1 MVAMQ
6 ELVQLLLLEL
16 LILLVFYLISSLIRF
31 EHLIF
36 PFTLR
41 FLLDFILLIKVEAQQ
56 FFVDSKRQYQEIFIL
71 TFKN

>member
-31 EHLIF
+31 ERLIF